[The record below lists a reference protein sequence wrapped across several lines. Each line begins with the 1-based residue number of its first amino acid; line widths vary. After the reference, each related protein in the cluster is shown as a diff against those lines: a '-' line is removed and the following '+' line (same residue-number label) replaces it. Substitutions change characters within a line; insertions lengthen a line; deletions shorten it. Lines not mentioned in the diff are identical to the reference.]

1 MKLNKGIVLMQ
12 NGRLKQ
18 KIQVILKKLGVN
30 QTQTLLNGNK
40 LAIIFLIF
48 LAPNLA
54 FGAES
59 AEGVLSII
67 RNGLLSWTPLIKTA
81 CLWVFWTLVII
92 DLVWTFGLKALSGFE
107 FGDFIATLIK
117 KVMYIGIFLLLFN
130 IDQWLQII
138 FNSFSQLATS
148 VNNGTAVS
156 PNNIIIQALSIV
168 RKIIQSMDFWSPG
181 DSILKVIAGV
191 IILIAF
197 VLMAIDLLIVYLKF
211 FLMNV
216 IVFFA
221 LALGGLSHFKQI
233 GLNPITTAIKVGVEL
248 FMIQGLMALCINMID
263 TINNEITQNSSVEII
278 LTILT
283 TALIFCMITKMVPGI
298 IEAVFNGSIG
308 ESAGASA
315 GFRAVATMAA
325 GAATG
330 AAVGAV
336 GVTRAMNAAKAL
348 HLAEGG
354 AGGMDLVKGVA
365 KHLATSGGEHLRD
378 NLTKGRMPHQMANR
392 LQEKLRDIQGKAS
405 EGGIS
410 AGTPKEESYQ
420 SGVNPDVA
428 K

>member
-1 MKLNKGIVLMQ
+1 MGLRMRVVL
-12 NGRLKQ
+12 GA
-18 KIQVILKKLGVN
+18 N
-30 QTQTLLNGNK
+30 QTQTLLSGNK

-48 LAPNLA
+48 LVPNLA
-54 FGAES
+54 FGAEN
-59 AEGVLSII
+59 ADGILSLI
-67 RNGLLSWTPLIKTA
+67 RNGILSWTPLIKTA
-81 CLWVFWTLVII
+81 CLWVFWTLVVI

-117 KVMYIGIFLLLFN
+117 KIMYIGIFLFLFN

-148 VNNGTAVS
+148 VNNGISIT
-156 PNNIIIQALSIV
+156 PQNIIEQALNLV
-168 RKIIQSMDFWSPG
+168 GKIIQSMDFWSPG
-181 DSILKVIAGV
+181 DSILKVVAGV

-233 GLNPITTAIKVGVEL
+233 GLNPIMTAIKVGVEL
-248 FMIQGLMALCINMID
+248 FMIQGLMALSITMID
-263 TINNEITQNSSVEII
+263 VINNEITQKSTADVI
-278 LTILT
+278 LQILVV
-283 TALIFCMITKMVPGI
+283 ALIFCMITKMVPGI

-325 GAATG
+325 GAAAG

-365 KHLATSGGEHLRD
+365 KNLASAGGEHLRD
-378 NLTKGRMPHQMANR
+378 NLTRGRMPNQMANR
-392 LQEKLRDIQGKAS
+392 LQEKLKDIQGKAS

-420 SGVNPDVA
+420 SGINPDVMQ
-428 K
+428 

>member
-1 MKLNKGIVLMQ
+1 MIIM
-12 NGRLKQ
+12 RM
-18 KIQVILKKLGVN
+18 
-30 QTQTLLNGNK
+30 NGNK
-40 LAIIFLIF
+40 LFAILILCLF
-48 LAPNLA
+48 APNLA

-81 CLWVFWTLVII
+81 CLWVFWTLVVI

-107 FGDFIATLIK
+107 FGEFVATLIK

-130 IDQWLQII
+130 TDQWLQII

-148 VNNGTAVS
+148 VNNGIDVK
-156 PNNIIIQALSIV
+156 PDNILENAFQIVLIIL
-168 RKIIQSMDFWSPG
+168 KSMSLTSPG
-181 DSILKVIAGV
+181 ESFFKVIIG
-191 IILIAF
+191 ILILVAF
-197 VLMAIDLLIVYLKF
+197 AFMAVDLLIVYLKF

-233 GLNPITTAIKVGVEL
+233 GLNPIMTAIKVGVEL
-248 FMIQGLMALCINMID
+248 FMVQGLMSLCINSIKNSFD
-263 TINNEITQNSSVEII
+263 QLSTEITFGLCLAIFI
-278 LTILT
+278 
-283 TALIFCMITKMVPGI
+283 TALIFAFILVMIPGT
-298 IEAVFNGSIG
+298 IEAIFNGGVG
-308 ESAGASA
+308 ESANASA

-325 GAATG
+325 GAAAG

-365 KHLATSGGEHLRD
+365 KNLASAGGEHLRD
-378 NLTKGRMPHQMANR
+378 NLTRGRMPNQMANR

-410 AGTPKEESYQ
+410 AGTPKQENYQ
-420 SGVNPDVA
+420 SGINPDVMQ
-428 K
+428 

>member
-1 MKLNKGIVLMQ
+1 MLTKLYLAKE
-12 NGRLKQ
+12 
-18 KIQVILKKLGVN
+18 
-30 QTQTLLNGNK
+30 LLRRFKN
-40 LAIIFLIF
+40 LIIFIF
-48 LAPNLA
+48 LLLPNLA
-54 FGAES
+54 FGLENS
-59 AEGVLSII
+59 NGVLDLLQ
-67 RNGLLSWTPLIKTA
+67 NGLESWIPLIKTA
-81 CLWVFWTLVII
+81 CLWVFWTLVAI
-92 DLVWTFGLKALSGFE
+92 DLIWTFGLKALSGFE
-107 FGDFIATLIK
+107 FGDFLATLIK
-117 KVMYIGIFLLLFN
+117 KIMYIGIFLFLFN
-130 IDQWLQII
+130 TDQWLQIL
-138 FNSFSQLATS
+138 FNSFSQLATGVS
-148 VNNGTAVS
+148 NGIKITPS
-156 PNNIIIQALSIV
+156 NIVTSGVEILLSI
-168 RKIIQSMDFWSPG
+168 WEA
-181 DSILKVIAGV
+181 AGLNLAKTLFLLICGL
-191 IILIAF
+191 IILIGF
-197 VLMAIDLLIVYLKF
+197 LLMAIDLLIVYLKF

-221 LALGGLSHFKQI
+221 LALGGLNHFKQI
-233 GLNPITTAIKVGVEL
+233 GLNPIMTAIKIGIEL
-248 FMIQGLMALCINMID
+248 LMIQGLMALAINI
-263 TINNEITQNSSVEII
+263 TNSAFKEIAQN
-278 LTILT
+278 LTIDLT
-283 TALIFCMITKMVPGI
+283 LQILVIALIFCMITKMVPGI

-365 KHLATSGGEHLRD
+365 KNLAIAGGEHLRD
-378 NLTKGRMPHQMANR
+378 NLTKGRMPNQMANR
-392 LQEKLRDIQGKAS
+392 LQEKLKDIQGKTS

>member
-1 MKLNKGIVLMQ
+1 MKRNNLIVKMLT
-12 NGRLKQ
+12 
-18 KIQVILKKLGVN
+18 KLYLAKE
-30 QTQTLLNGNK
+30 LLRRFKN
-40 LAIIFLIF
+40 LIIFIF
-48 LAPNLA
+48 LLLPNLA
-54 FGAES
+54 FGLENS
-59 AEGVLSII
+59 NGVLDLLQ
-67 RNGLLSWTPLIKTA
+67 NGLESWIPLIKTA
-81 CLWVFWTLVII
+81 CLWVFWTLVVI

-107 FGDFIATLIK
+107 FGDFLATLIK
-117 KVMYIGIFLLLFN
+117 KIMYIGIFLFLFN
-130 IDQWLQII
+130 TDQWLQIL
-138 FNSFSQLATS
+138 FNSFSQLATGVS
-148 VNNGTAVS
+148 NGIKITPS
-156 PNNIIIQALSIV
+156 NIVTSGVEILLSI
-168 RKIIQSMDFWSPG
+168 WEA
-181 DSILKVIAGV
+181 AGLNLAKTLFLLICGL
-191 IILIAF
+191 IILIGF
-197 VLMAIDLLIVYLKF
+197 LLMAIDLLIVYLKF

-221 LALGGLSHFKQI
+221 LALGGLNHFKQI
-233 GLNPITTAIKVGVEL
+233 GLNPIMTAIKIGIEL
-248 FMIQGLMALCINMID
+248 LMIQGLMALAINI
-263 TINNEITQNSSVEII
+263 TNSAFKEIAQN
-278 LTILT
+278 LTIDLT
-283 TALIFCMITKMVPGI
+283 LQILVIALIFCMITKMVPGI

-365 KHLATSGGEHLRD
+365 KNLASAGGEHLRD
-378 NLTKGRMPHQMANR
+378 NLTRGRMPNQMANR

-410 AGTPKEESYQ
+410 SGSPKEESYQ

>member
-1 MKLNKGIVLMQ
+1 MGLRMRV
-12 NGRLKQ
+12 
-18 KIQVILKKLGVN
+18 VLGVN
-30 QTQTLLNGNK
+30 QTQTLLSGNK

-48 LAPNLA
+48 LVPNLA
-54 FGAES
+54 FGAEN
-59 AEGVLSII
+59 ADGILSLI
-67 RNGLLSWTPLIKTA
+67 RNGILSWTPLIKTA
-81 CLWVFWTLVII
+81 CLWVFWTLVVI

-117 KVMYIGIFLLLFN
+117 KIMYIGIFLFLFN

-148 VNNGTAVS
+148 VNNGISIT
-156 PNNIIIQALSIV
+156 PQNIIEQALNLV
-168 RKIIQSMDFWSPG
+168 GKIIQSMDFWSPG
-181 DSILKVIAGV
+181 DSILKVVAGV

-233 GLNPITTAIKVGVEL
+233 GLNPIMTAIKVGVEL
-248 FMIQGLMALCINMID
+248 FMIQGLMALSITMID
-263 TINNEITQNSSVEII
+263 VINNEITQKSTADVI
-278 LTILT
+278 LQILVV
-283 TALIFCMITKMVPGI
+283 ALIFCMITKMVPGI

-325 GAATG
+325 GAAAG

-336 GVTRAMNAAKAL
+336 GATRAMNAAKAL

-354 AGGMDLVKGVA
+354 AGGIDLVKGVA
-365 KHLATSGGEHLRD
+365 KNLAGAGGEHLRD
-378 NLTKGRMPHQMANR
+378 NLTRGRMPHQMANR

>member
-1 MKLNKGIVLMQ
+1 M
-12 NGRLKQ
+12 NGS
-18 KIQVILKKLGVN
+18 
-30 QTQTLLNGNK
+30 K
-40 LAIIFLIF
+40 LALVLFLCFLI
-48 LAPNLA
+48 PNLA

-59 AEGVLSII
+59 PEGALTLIK
-67 RNGLLSWTPLIKTA
+67 NGLLSWTPLIKTA
-81 CLWVFWTLVII
+81 CLWVFWTLVAI
-92 DLVWTFGLKALSGFE
+92 DLIWTFGLKALSGFE
-107 FGDFIATLIK
+107 FGDFLATLIK
-117 KVMYIGIFLLLFN
+117 KIMYIGIFLFLFN
-130 IDQWLQII
+130 TDQWLQII
-138 FNSFSQLATS
+138 FNSFSQLATN
-148 VNNGTAVS
+148 VNNGIDVK
-156 PNNIIIQALSIV
+156 PNNIISTAIDVVITILQSASIFSPV
-168 RKIIQSMDFWSPG
+168 QSFF
-181 DSILKVIAGV
+181 IAISGI
-191 IILIAF
+191 IILISF
-197 VLMAIDLLIVYLKF
+197 LLMAIDLLIVYLKF

-221 LALGGLSHFKQI
+221 LALGGLNHFKQI
-233 GLNPITTAIKVGVEL
+233 GLNPIMTAIKVGVEL
-248 FMIQGLMALCINMID
+248 FMIQGLMGICFTMIGA
-263 TINNEITQNSSVEII
+263 IANEINQNITIENI
-278 LTILT
+278 LI
-283 TALIFCMITKMVPGI
+283 ALVTPVIFCIITKMIPGI

-308 ESAGASA
+308 ESAGAAA

-325 GAATG
+325 GAAAG

-365 KHLATSGGEHLRD
+365 KNLASAGGEHLRD
-378 NLTKGRMPHQMANR
+378 NLTRGRMPNQMANR

>member
-1 MKLNKGIVLMQ
+1 MLKNLVVL
-12 NGRLKQ
+12 GA
-18 KIQVILKKLGVN
+18 N
-30 QTQTLLNGNK
+30 QTQTLLSGNK

-48 LAPNLA
+48 LVPNLA
-54 FGAES
+54 FGAEN
-59 AEGVLSII
+59 ADGILSLI
-67 RNGLLSWTPLIKTA
+67 RNGILSWTPLIKTA
-81 CLWVFWTLVII
+81 CLWVFWTLVVI

-117 KVMYIGIFLLLFN
+117 KIMYIGIFLFLFN

-148 VNNGTAVS
+148 VNNGISIT
-156 PNNIIIQALSIV
+156 PQNIIEQALNLV
-168 RKIIQSMDFWSPG
+168 GKIIQSMDFWSPG
-181 DSILKVIAGV
+181 DSILKVVAGV

-233 GLNPITTAIKVGVEL
+233 GLNPIMTAIKVGVEL
-248 FMIQGLMALCINMID
+248 FMIQGLMALSITMID
-263 TINNEITQNSSVEII
+263 VINNEITQKSTADVI
-278 LTILT
+278 LQILVV
-283 TALIFCMITKMVPGI
+283 ALIFCMITKMVPGI

-325 GAATG
+325 GAAAG

-365 KHLATSGGEHLRD
+365 KNLASAGGEHLRD
-378 NLTKGRMPHQMANR
+378 NLTRGRMPHQMANR
-392 LQEKLRDIQGKAS
+392 LQEKLKDIQGKAS

>member
-1 MKLNKGIVLMQ
+1 M
-12 NGRLKQ
+12 NGS
-18 KIQVILKKLGVN
+18 
-30 QTQTLLNGNK
+30 K
-40 LAIIFLIF
+40 LALVLFLCFLI
-48 LAPNLA
+48 PNLA

-59 AEGVLSII
+59 PEGALTLIK
-67 RNGLLSWTPLIKTA
+67 NGLLSWTPLIKTA
-81 CLWVFWTLVII
+81 CLWVFWTLVAI
-92 DLVWTFGLKALSGFE
+92 DLIWTFGLKALSGFE
-107 FGDFIATLIK
+107 FGEFLTTLIK
-117 KVMYIGIFLLLFN
+117 KIIYIGIFLFLFN
-130 IDQWLQII
+130 TDQWLQII
-138 FNSFSQLATS
+138 FNSFSQLATN
-148 VNNGTAVS
+148 VNNGIDVK
-156 PNNIIIQALSIV
+156 PNNIISTAIDVVITILQSASIFSPV
-168 RKIIQSMDFWSPG
+168 QSFF
-181 DSILKVIAGV
+181 IAISGI
-191 IILIAF
+191 IILISF
-197 VLMAIDLLIVYLKF
+197 LLMAIDLLIVYLKF

-221 LALGGLSHFKQI
+221 LALGGLNHFKQI
-233 GLNPITTAIKVGVEL
+233 GLNPIMTAIKVGVEL
-248 FMIQGLMALCINMID
+248 FMIQGLMGICFTMIGA
-263 TINNEITQNSSVEII
+263 IANEINQNITIENI
-278 LTILT
+278 LI
-283 TALIFCMITKMVPGI
+283 ALVTPVIFCMITKMVPGI

-325 GAATG
+325 GAAAG

-365 KHLATSGGEHLRD
+365 KNLASAGGEHLRD
-378 NLTKGRMPHQMANR
+378 NLTRGRMPNQMANR
-392 LQEKLRDIQGKAS
+392 LQEKLKDIQGKAS

>member
-1 MKLNKGIVLMQ
+1 MLTKLYLAKE
-12 NGRLKQ
+12 
-18 KIQVILKKLGVN
+18 
-30 QTQTLLNGNK
+30 LLRRFKN
-40 LAIIFLIF
+40 LIIFIF
-48 LAPNLA
+48 LLLPNLA
-54 FGAES
+54 FGLENS
-59 AEGVLSII
+59 NGVLDLLQ
-67 RNGLLSWTPLIKTA
+67 NGLESWIPLIKTA
-81 CLWVFWTLVII
+81 CLWVFWTLVVI

-107 FGDFIATLIK
+107 FGDFLATLIK
-117 KVMYIGIFLLLFN
+117 KIMYIGIFLFLFN
-130 IDQWLQII
+130 TDQWLQIL
-138 FNSFSQLATS
+138 FNSFSQLATGVS
-148 VNNGTAVS
+148 NGIKITPS
-156 PNNIIIQALSIV
+156 NIVTSGVEILLSI
-168 RKIIQSMDFWSPG
+168 WEA
-181 DSILKVIAGV
+181 AGLNLAKTLFLLICGL
-191 IILIAF
+191 IILIGF
-197 VLMAIDLLIVYLKF
+197 LLMAIDLLIVYLKF

-221 LALGGLSHFKQI
+221 LALGGLNHFKQI
-233 GLNPITTAIKVGVEL
+233 GLNPIMTAIKIGIEL
-248 FMIQGLMALCINMID
+248 LMIQGLMALAINI
-263 TINNEITQNSSVEII
+263 TNSAFKEIAQN
-278 LTILT
+278 LTIDLT
-283 TALIFCMITKMVPGI
+283 LQILVIALIFCIITKMIPGI

-308 ESAGASA
+308 ESAGAAA

-365 KHLATSGGEHLRD
+365 KNLASAGGEHLRD
-378 NLTKGRMPHQMANR
+378 NLTRGKMPNQMANR

>member
-1 MKLNKGIVLMQ
+1 MRVVL
-12 NGRLKQ
+12 GA
-18 KIQVILKKLGVN
+18 N
-30 QTQTLLNGNK
+30 QTQTLLSGNK

-48 LAPNLA
+48 LVPNLA
-54 FGAES
+54 FGAEN
-59 AEGVLSII
+59 ADGILSLI
-67 RNGLLSWTPLIKTA
+67 RNGILSWTPLIKTA
-81 CLWVFWTLVII
+81 CLWVFWTLVVI

-117 KVMYIGIFLLLFN
+117 KIMYIGIFLFLFN

-148 VNNGTAVS
+148 VNNGISIT
-156 PNNIIIQALSIV
+156 PQNIIEQALNLV
-168 RKIIQSMDFWSPG
+168 GKIIQSMDFWSPG
-181 DSILKVIAGV
+181 DSILKVVAGV

-233 GLNPITTAIKVGVEL
+233 GLNPIMTAIKVGVEL
-248 FMIQGLMALCINMID
+248 FMIQGLMALSITMID
-263 TINNEITQNSSVEII
+263 VINNEITQKSTADVI
-278 LTILT
+278 LQILVV
-283 TALIFCMITKMVPGI
+283 ALIFCMITKMVPGI

-325 GAATG
+325 GAAAG

-365 KHLATSGGEHLRD
+365 KNLASAGGEHLRD
-378 NLTKGRMPHQMANR
+378 NLTRGRMPNQMANR

>member
-1 MKLNKGIVLMQ
+1 M
-12 NGRLKQ
+12 NGS
-18 KIQVILKKLGVN
+18 
-30 QTQTLLNGNK
+30 K
-40 LAIIFLIF
+40 LALVLFLCFLI
-48 LAPNLA
+48 PNLA

-59 AEGVLSII
+59 PEGALTLIK
-67 RNGLLSWTPLIKTA
+67 NGLLSWTPLIKTA
-81 CLWVFWTLVII
+81 CLWVFWTLVAI
-92 DLVWTFGLKALSGFE
+92 DLIWTFGLKALSGFE
-107 FGDFIATLIK
+107 FGEFLTTLIK
-117 KVMYIGIFLLLFN
+117 KIIYIGIFLFLFN
-130 IDQWLQII
+130 TDQWLQII
-138 FNSFSQLATS
+138 FNSFSQLATN
-148 VNNGTAVS
+148 VNNGIDVK
-156 PNNIIIQALSIV
+156 PNNIISTAIDVVITILQSASIFSPV
-168 RKIIQSMDFWSPG
+168 QSFF
-181 DSILKVIAGV
+181 IAISGI
-191 IILIAF
+191 IILISF
-197 VLMAIDLLIVYLKF
+197 LLMAIDLLIVYLKF

-221 LALGGLSHFKQI
+221 LALGGLNHFKQI
-233 GLNPITTAIKVGVEL
+233 GLNPIMTAIKVGVEL
-248 FMIQGLMALCINMID
+248 FMIQGLMGICFTMIGA
-263 TINNEITQNSSVEII
+263 IANEINQNITIENI
-278 LTILT
+278 LI
-283 TALIFCMITKMVPGI
+283 ALVTPVIFCIITKMIPGI

-308 ESAGASA
+308 ESAGAAA

-354 AGGMDLVKGVA
+354 KGGMDLVKGVA

-392 LQEKLRDIQGKAS
+392 LQEKLKDIQGKAS

>member
-1 MKLNKGIVLMQ
+1 MKRNNLIVKMLT
-12 NGRLKQ
+12 
-18 KIQVILKKLGVN
+18 KLYLAKE
-30 QTQTLLNGNK
+30 LLRRFKN
-40 LAIIFLIF
+40 LIIFIF
-48 LAPNLA
+48 LLLPNLA
-54 FGAES
+54 FGLENS
-59 AEGVLSII
+59 NGVLDLLQ
-67 RNGLLSWTPLIKTA
+67 NGLESWIPLIKTA
-81 CLWVFWTLVII
+81 CLWVFWTLVVI

-107 FGDFIATLIK
+107 FGDFLATLIK
-117 KVMYIGIFLLLFN
+117 KIMYIGIFLFLFN
-130 IDQWLQII
+130 TDQWLQIL
-138 FNSFSQLATS
+138 FNSFSQLATGVS
-148 VNNGTAVS
+148 NGIKITPS
-156 PNNIIIQALSIV
+156 NIVTSGVEILLSI
-168 RKIIQSMDFWSPG
+168 WEA
-181 DSILKVIAGV
+181 AGLNLAKTLFLLICGL
-191 IILIAF
+191 IILIGF
-197 VLMAIDLLIVYLKF
+197 LLMAIDLLIVYLKF

-221 LALGGLSHFKQI
+221 LALGGLNHFKQI
-233 GLNPITTAIKVGVEL
+233 GLNPIMTAIKIGIEL
-248 FMIQGLMALCINMID
+248 LMIQGLMALAINI
-263 TINNEITQNSSVEII
+263 TNSAFKEIAQN
-278 LTILT
+278 LTIDLT
-283 TALIFCMITKMVPGI
+283 LQILVIALIFCIITKMIPGI

-308 ESAGASA
+308 ESAGAAA

-336 GVTRAMNAAKAL
+336 GVTRAMNAAKEL

-354 AGGMDLVKGVA
+354 KGGMDLVKGVA

-392 LQEKLRDIQGKAS
+392 LQEKLKDIQGKAS

>member
-1 MKLNKGIVLMQ
+1 MLTKLYLAKE
-12 NGRLKQ
+12 
-18 KIQVILKKLGVN
+18 
-30 QTQTLLNGNK
+30 LLRRFKN
-40 LAIIFLIF
+40 LIIFIF
-48 LAPNLA
+48 LLLPNLA
-54 FGAES
+54 FGLENS
-59 AEGVLSII
+59 NGVLDLLQ
-67 RNGLLSWTPLIKTA
+67 NGLESWIPLIKTA
-81 CLWVFWTLVII
+81 CLWVFWTLVVI

-107 FGDFIATLIK
+107 FGDFLATLIK
-117 KVMYIGIFLLLFN
+117 KIMYIGIFLFLFN
-130 IDQWLQII
+130 TDQWLQIL
-138 FNSFSQLATS
+138 FNSFSQLATGVS
-148 VNNGTAVS
+148 NGIKITPS
-156 PNNIIIQALSIV
+156 NIVTSGVEILLSI
-168 RKIIQSMDFWSPG
+168 WEA
-181 DSILKVIAGV
+181 AGLNLAKTLFLLICGL
-191 IILIAF
+191 IILIGF
-197 VLMAIDLLIVYLKF
+197 LLMAIDLLIVYLKF

-221 LALGGLSHFKQI
+221 LALGGLNHFKQI
-233 GLNPITTAIKVGVEL
+233 GLNPIMTAIKIGIEL
-248 FMIQGLMALCINMID
+248 LMIQGLMALAINI
-263 TINNEITQNSSVEII
+263 TNSAFKEIAQN
-278 LTILT
+278 LTIDLT
-283 TALIFCMITKMVPGI
+283 LQILVIALIFCMITKMVPGI

-308 ESAGASA
+308 ESAGAAA

-336 GVTRAMNAAKAL
+336 GVTRAMNAAKEL

-354 AGGMDLVKGVA
+354 KGGMDLVKGVA

-392 LQEKLRDIQGKAS
+392 LQEKLKDIQGKAS

>member
-1 MKLNKGIVLMQ
+1 M
-12 NGRLKQ
+12 NGS
-18 KIQVILKKLGVN
+18 
-30 QTQTLLNGNK
+30 K
-40 LAIIFLIF
+40 LALVLFLCFLI
-48 LAPNLA
+48 PNLA

-59 AEGVLSII
+59 PEGALTLIK
-67 RNGLLSWTPLIKTA
+67 NGLLSWTPLIKTA
-81 CLWVFWTLVII
+81 CLWVFWTLVAI
-92 DLVWTFGLKALSGFE
+92 DLIWTFGLKALSGFE
-107 FGDFIATLIK
+107 FGDFLATLIK
-117 KVMYIGIFLLLFN
+117 KIMYIGIFLFLFN
-130 IDQWLQII
+130 TDQWLQII
-138 FNSFSQLATS
+138 FNSFSQLATN
-148 VNNGTAVS
+148 VNNGIDVK
-156 PNNIIIQALSIV
+156 PNNIISTAIDVVITILQSASIFSPV
-168 RKIIQSMDFWSPG
+168 QSFF
-181 DSILKVIAGV
+181 IAISGI
-191 IILIAF
+191 IILISF
-197 VLMAIDLLIVYLKF
+197 LLMAIDLLIVYLKF

-221 LALGGLSHFKQI
+221 LALGGLNHFKQI
-233 GLNPITTAIKVGVEL
+233 GLNPIMTAIKVGVEL
-248 FMIQGLMALCINMID
+248 FMIQGLMGICFTMIGA
-263 TINNEITQNSSVEII
+263 IANEINQNITIENI
-278 LTILT
+278 LI
-283 TALIFCMITKMVPGI
+283 ALVTPVIFCIITKMIPGI

-365 KHLATSGGEHLRD
+365 KNLASAGGEHLRD
-378 NLTKGRMPHQMANR
+378 NLTRGRMPNQMANR
-392 LQEKLRDIQGKAS
+392 LQEKLRDIQGKTS

-410 AGTPKEESYQ
+410 SGSPKEESYQ

>member
-1 MKLNKGIVLMQ
+1 M
-12 NGRLKQ
+12 NGS
-18 KIQVILKKLGVN
+18 
-30 QTQTLLNGNK
+30 K
-40 LAIIFLIF
+40 LALVLFLCFLI
-48 LAPNLA
+48 PNLA

-59 AEGVLSII
+59 PEGALTLIK
-67 RNGLLSWTPLIKTA
+67 NGLLSWTPLIKTA
-81 CLWVFWTLVII
+81 CLWVFWTLVAI
-92 DLVWTFGLKALSGFE
+92 DLIWTFGLKALSGFE
-107 FGDFIATLIK
+107 FGDFLATLIK
-117 KVMYIGIFLLLFN
+117 KIMYIGIFLFLFN
-130 IDQWLQII
+130 TDQWLQII
-138 FNSFSQLATS
+138 FNSFSQLATN
-148 VNNGTAVS
+148 VNNGIDVK
-156 PNNIIIQALSIV
+156 PNNIISTAIDVVITILQSASIFSPV
-168 RKIIQSMDFWSPG
+168 QSFF
-181 DSILKVIAGV
+181 IAISGI
-191 IILIAF
+191 IILISF
-197 VLMAIDLLIVYLKF
+197 LLMAIDLLIVYLKF

-221 LALGGLSHFKQI
+221 LALGGLNHFKQI
-233 GLNPITTAIKVGVEL
+233 GLNPIMTAIKVGVEL
-248 FMIQGLMALCINMID
+248 FMIQGLMGICFTMIGA
-263 TINNEITQNSSVEII
+263 IANEINQNITIENI
-278 LTILT
+278 LI
-283 TALIFCMITKMVPGI
+283 ALVTPVIFCIITKMIPGI

-365 KHLATSGGEHLRD
+365 KNLASAGGEHLRD
-378 NLTKGRMPHQMANR
+378 NLTKGRMPNQMANR
-392 LQEKLRDIQGKAS
+392 LQEKLKDIQGKTS

-410 AGTPKEESYQ
+410 SGSPKEESYQ

>member
-1 MKLNKGIVLMQ
+1 MGLRMRV
-12 NGRLKQ
+12 
-18 KIQVILKKLGVN
+18 VLGVN
-30 QTQTLLNGNK
+30 QTQTLLSGNK

-48 LAPNLA
+48 LVPNLA
-54 FGAES
+54 FGAEN
-59 AEGVLSII
+59 ADGILDLLQ
-67 RNGLLSWTPLIKTA
+67 NGLESWIPLIKTA
-81 CLWVFWTLVII
+81 CLWVFWTLVVI

-117 KVMYIGIFLLLFN
+117 KIMYIGIFLFLFN

-148 VNNGTAVS
+148 VNNGISIT
-156 PNNIIIQALSIV
+156 PQNIIEQALNLV
-168 RKIIQSMDFWSPG
+168 GKIIQSMDFWSPG
-181 DSILKVIAGV
+181 DSILKVVAGV

-233 GLNPITTAIKVGVEL
+233 GLNPIMTAIKVGVEL
-248 FMIQGLMALCINMID
+248 FMIQGLMALSITMID
-263 TINNEITQNSSVEII
+263 VINNEITQKSTADVI
-278 LTILT
+278 LQILVV
-283 TALIFCMITKMVPGI
+283 ALIFCMITKMVPGI

-325 GAATG
+325 GAAAG

-336 GVTRAMNAAKAL
+336 GATRAMNAAKAL

-365 KHLATSGGEHLRD
+365 KNLAGAGGEHLRD
-378 NLTKGRMPHQMANR
+378 NLTRGRMPHQMANR

>member
-1 MKLNKGIVLMQ
+1 MLTKLYLAKE
-12 NGRLKQ
+12 
-18 KIQVILKKLGVN
+18 
-30 QTQTLLNGNK
+30 LLRRFKN
-40 LAIIFLIF
+40 LIIFIF
-48 LAPNLA
+48 LLLPNLA
-54 FGAES
+54 FGLENS
-59 AEGVLSII
+59 NGVLDLLQ
-67 RNGLLSWTPLIKTA
+67 NGLESWIPLIKTA
-81 CLWVFWTLVII
+81 CLWVFWTLVVI

-107 FGDFIATLIK
+107 FGDFLATLIK
-117 KVMYIGIFLLLFN
+117 KIMYIGIFLFLFN
-130 IDQWLQII
+130 TDQWLQIL
-138 FNSFSQLATS
+138 FNSFSQLATGVS
-148 VNNGTAVS
+148 NGIKITPS
-156 PNNIIIQALSIV
+156 NIVTSGVEILLSI
-168 RKIIQSMDFWSPG
+168 WEA
-181 DSILKVIAGV
+181 AGLNLAKTLFLLICGL
-191 IILIAF
+191 IILIGF
-197 VLMAIDLLIVYLKF
+197 LLMAIDLLIVYLKF

-221 LALGGLSHFKQI
+221 LALGGLNHFKQI
-233 GLNPITTAIKVGVEL
+233 GLNPIMTAIKIGIEL
-248 FMIQGLMALCINMID
+248 LMIQGLMALAINI
-263 TINNEITQNSSVEII
+263 TNSAFKEIAQN
-278 LTILT
+278 LTIDLT
-283 TALIFCMITKMVPGI
+283 LQILVIALIFCMITKMVPGI

-365 KHLATSGGEHLRD
+365 KNLASAGGEHLRD
-378 NLTKGRMPHQMANR
+378 NLTRGRMPNQMANR
-392 LQEKLRDIQGKAS
+392 LQEKLKDIQGKTS

-410 AGTPKEESYQ
+410 SGSPKEESYQ

>member
-1 MKLNKGIVLMQ
+1 MIIM
-12 NGRLKQ
+12 RM
-18 KIQVILKKLGVN
+18 
-30 QTQTLLNGNK
+30 NGNK
-40 LAIIFLIF
+40 LFAILILCLF
-48 LAPNLA
+48 APNLA

-81 CLWVFWTLVII
+81 CLWVFWTLVVI

-107 FGDFIATLIK
+107 FGEFVATLIK

-130 IDQWLQII
+130 TDQWLQII

-148 VNNGTAVS
+148 VNNGIDVK
-156 PNNIIIQALSIV
+156 PDNILENAFQIVLIIL
-168 RKIIQSMDFWSPG
+168 KSMSLTSPG
-181 DSILKVIAGV
+181 ESFFKVIIG
-191 IILIAF
+191 ILILVAF
-197 VLMAIDLLIVYLKF
+197 AFMAVDLLIVYLKF

-233 GLNPITTAIKVGVEL
+233 GLNPIMTAIKVGVEL
-248 FMIQGLMALCINMID
+248 FMVQGLMSLCINSIKNSFD
-263 TINNEITQNSSVEII
+263 QLSTEITFGLCLAIFI
-278 LTILT
+278 
-283 TALIFCMITKMVPGI
+283 TALIFAFILVMIPGT
-298 IEAVFNGSIG
+298 IEAIFNGGVG
-308 ESAGASA
+308 ESANASA

-365 KHLATSGGEHLRD
+365 KNLAGAGGEHLRD
-378 NLTKGRMPHQMANR
+378 NLTRGRMPHQMANR

-420 SGVNPDVA
+420 SGVNPDVMQ
-428 K
+428 

>member
-1 MKLNKGIVLMQ
+1 MKRNNLIVKMLT
-12 NGRLKQ
+12 
-18 KIQVILKKLGVN
+18 KLYLAKE
-30 QTQTLLNGNK
+30 LLRRFKN
-40 LAIIFLIF
+40 LIIFIF
-48 LAPNLA
+48 LLLPNLA
-54 FGAES
+54 FGLENS
-59 AEGVLSII
+59 NGVLDLLQ
-67 RNGLLSWTPLIKTA
+67 NGLESWIPLIKTA
-81 CLWVFWTLVII
+81 CLWVFWTLVVI

-107 FGDFIATLIK
+107 FGDFLATLIK
-117 KVMYIGIFLLLFN
+117 KIMYIGIFLFLFN
-130 IDQWLQII
+130 TDQWLQIL
-138 FNSFSQLATS
+138 FNSFSQLATGVS
-148 VNNGTAVS
+148 NGIKITPS
-156 PNNIIIQALSIV
+156 NIVTSGVEILLSI
-168 RKIIQSMDFWSPG
+168 WEA
-181 DSILKVIAGV
+181 AGLNLAKTLFLLICGL
-191 IILIAF
+191 IILIGF
-197 VLMAIDLLIVYLKF
+197 LLMAIDLLIVYLKF

-221 LALGGLSHFKQI
+221 LALGGLNHFKQI
-233 GLNPITTAIKVGVEL
+233 GLNPIMTAIKIGIEL
-248 FMIQGLMALCINMID
+248 LMIQGLMALAINI
-263 TINNEITQNSSVEII
+263 TNSAFKEIAQN
-278 LTILT
+278 LTIDLT
-283 TALIFCMITKMVPGI
+283 LQILVIALIFCMITKMVPGI

-365 KHLATSGGEHLRD
+365 KNLASAGGEHLRD
-378 NLTKGRMPHQMANR
+378 NLTRGRMPHQMANR
-392 LQEKLRDIQGKAS
+392 LQEKLKDIQGKAS

>member
-1 MKLNKGIVLMQ
+1 MGLRMRVVL
-12 NGRLKQ
+12 GA
-18 KIQVILKKLGVN
+18 N
-30 QTQTLLNGNK
+30 QTQTLLSGNK

-48 LAPNLA
+48 LVPNLA
-54 FGAES
+54 FGAEN
-59 AEGVLSII
+59 ADGILSLI
-67 RNGLLSWTPLIKTA
+67 RNGILSWTPLIKTA
-81 CLWVFWTLVII
+81 CLWVFWTLVVI

-107 FGDFIATLIK
+107 FGEFLTTLIK
-117 KVMYIGIFLLLFN
+117 KIMYIGIFLFLFN

-148 VNNGTAVS
+148 VNNGISIT
-156 PNNIIIQALSIV
+156 PQNIIEQALNLV
-168 RKIIQSMDFWSPG
+168 GKIIQSMDFWSPG
-181 DSILKVIAGV
+181 DSILKVVAGV

-233 GLNPITTAIKVGVEL
+233 GLNPIMTAIKVGVEL
-248 FMIQGLMALCINMID
+248 FMIQGLMALSITMID
-263 TINNEITQNSSVEII
+263 VINNEITQKSTADVI
-278 LTILT
+278 LQILVV
-283 TALIFCMITKMVPGI
+283 ALIFCMITKMVPGI

-325 GAATG
+325 GAAAG

-365 KHLATSGGEHLRD
+365 KNLASAGGEHLRD
-378 NLTKGRMPHQMANR
+378 NLTRGRMPHQMANR
-392 LQEKLRDIQGKAS
+392 LQEKLKDIQGKAS

>member
-1 MKLNKGIVLMQ
+1 MGLRMRV
-12 NGRLKQ
+12 
-18 KIQVILKKLGVN
+18 VLGVN
-30 QTQTLLNGNK
+30 QTQTLLSGNK

-48 LAPNLA
+48 LVPNLA
-54 FGAES
+54 FGAEN
-59 AEGVLSII
+59 ADGILSLI
-67 RNGLLSWTPLIKTA
+67 RNGILSWTPLIKTA
-81 CLWVFWTLVII
+81 CLWVFWTLVVI

-107 FGDFIATLIK
+107 FVDFIATLIK
-117 KVMYIGIFLLLFN
+117 KIMYIGIFLFLFN

-148 VNNGTAVS
+148 VNNGISIT
-156 PNNIIIQALSIV
+156 PQNIIEQALNLV
-168 RKIIQSMDFWSPG
+168 GKIIQSMDFWSPG
-181 DSILKVIAGV
+181 DSILKVVAGV

-233 GLNPITTAIKVGVEL
+233 GLNPIMTAIKVGVEL
-248 FMIQGLMALCINMID
+248 FMIQGLMALSITMID
-263 TINNEITQNSSVEII
+263 VINNEITQKSTADVI
-278 LTILT
+278 LQILVV
-283 TALIFCMITKMVPGI
+283 ALIFCMITKMVPGI

-325 GAATG
+325 GAAAG

-336 GVTRAMNAAKAL
+336 GATRAMNAAKAL

-365 KHLATSGGEHLRD
+365 KNLAGAGGEHLRD
-378 NLTKGRMPHQMANR
+378 NLTRGRMPHQMANR

-410 AGTPKEESYQ
+410 AGTPKQENYQ
-420 SGVNPDVA
+420 SGINPDVME
-428 K
+428 

>member
-1 MKLNKGIVLMQ
+1 MLTKLYLAKE
-12 NGRLKQ
+12 
-18 KIQVILKKLGVN
+18 
-30 QTQTLLNGNK
+30 LLRRFKN
-40 LAIIFLIF
+40 LIIFIF
-48 LAPNLA
+48 LLLPNLA
-54 FGAES
+54 FGLENS
-59 AEGVLSII
+59 NGVLDLLQ
-67 RNGLLSWTPLIKTA
+67 NGLESWIPLIKTA
-81 CLWVFWTLVII
+81 CLWVFWTLVVI

-107 FGDFIATLIK
+107 FGDFLATLIK
-117 KVMYIGIFLLLFN
+117 KIMYIGIFLFLFN
-130 IDQWLQII
+130 TDQWLQIL
-138 FNSFSQLATS
+138 FNSFSQLATGVS
-148 VNNGTAVS
+148 NGIKITPS
-156 PNNIIIQALSIV
+156 NIVTSGVEILLSI
-168 RKIIQSMDFWSPG
+168 WEA
-181 DSILKVIAGV
+181 AGLNLAKTLFLLICGL
-191 IILIAF
+191 IILIGF
-197 VLMAIDLLIVYLKF
+197 LLMAIDLLIVYLKF

-221 LALGGLSHFKQI
+221 LALGGLNHFKQI
-233 GLNPITTAIKVGVEL
+233 GLNPIMTAIKIGIEL
-248 FMIQGLMALCINMID
+248 LMIQGLMALAINI
-263 TINNEITQNSSVEII
+263 TNSAFKEIAQN
-278 LTILT
+278 LTIDLT
-283 TALIFCMITKMVPGI
+283 LQILVIALIFCMITKMVPGI

-365 KHLATSGGEHLRD
+365 KNLASAGGEHLRD
-378 NLTKGRMPHQMANR
+378 NLTRGRMPNQMANR

-420 SGVNPDVA
+420 SGINPDVMQ
-428 K
+428 

>member
-1 MKLNKGIVLMQ
+1 MELAKIKTI
-12 NGRLKQ
+12 KQ
-18 KIQVILKKLGVN
+18 
-30 QTQTLLNGNK
+30 TPLNGNK
-40 LAIIFLIF
+40 LRLILIFCFLI
-48 LAPNLA
+48 PNLA
-54 FGAES
+54 FGAET
-59 AEGVLSII
+59 AEGVLNIL

-81 CLWVFWTLVII
+81 CLWVFFTLVVI

-107 FGDFIATLIK
+107 FGEFLATLIK
-117 KVMYIGIFLLLFN
+117 KIIYIGIFIFLFN
-130 IDQWLQII
+130 VDYWLQII
-138 FNSFSQLATS
+138 FNSFSQLATN
-148 VNNGTAVS
+148 VNNGLDIYPS
-156 PNNIIIQALSIV
+156 NIIQNAFKIV
-168 RKIIQSMDFWSPG
+168 MIILKSMSVTSPG
-181 DSILKVIAGV
+181 ESFFKVISGI

-216 IVFFA
+216 IIYFA

-233 GLNPITTAIKVGVEL
+233 GLNPITTAIKVGIEL
-248 FMIQGLMALCINMID
+248 FIIQGLMALCINI
-263 TINNEITQNSSVEII
+263 TNNAFKEISTNLTVDLTLQI
-278 LTILT
+278 LVIS
-283 TALIFCMITKMVPGI
+283 LIFCMITKMIPGI

-308 ESAGASA
+308 ESAGAAA

-336 GVTRAMNAAKAL
+336 GVTRAMNAAKEL

-354 AGGMDLVKGVA
+354 KGGMDLVKGVA

-392 LQEKLRDIQGKAS
+392 LQEKLKDIQGKAS

-410 AGTPKEESYQ
+410 SGTPKEESYQ
-420 SGVNPDVA
+420 SGVNPNA
-428 K
+428 M

>member
-1 MKLNKGIVLMQ
+1 MRV
-12 NGRLKQ
+12 
-18 KIQVILKKLGVN
+18 VLGVN
-30 QTQTLLNGNK
+30 QTQTLLSGNK

-48 LAPNLA
+48 LVPNLA
-54 FGAES
+54 FGAEN
-59 AEGVLSII
+59 ADGILSLI
-67 RNGLLSWTPLIKTA
+67 RNGILSWTPLIKTA
-81 CLWVFWTLVII
+81 CLWVFWTLVVI

-117 KVMYIGIFLLLFN
+117 KIMYIGIFLFLFN

-148 VNNGTAVS
+148 VNNGISIT
-156 PNNIIIQALSIV
+156 PQNIIEQALNLV
-168 RKIIQSMDFWSPG
+168 GKIIQSMDFWSPG
-181 DSILKVIAGV
+181 DSILKVLAGV

-233 GLNPITTAIKVGVEL
+233 GLNPIMTAIKVGVEL
-248 FMIQGLMALCINMID
+248 FMIQGLMALSITMID
-263 TINNEITQNSSVEII
+263 VINNEITQKSTADVI
-278 LTILT
+278 LQILVV
-283 TALIFCMITKMVPGI
+283 ALIFCMITKMVPGI

-325 GAATG
+325 GAAAG

-336 GVTRAMNAAKAL
+336 GITRAMNAAKAL

-354 AGGMDLVKGVA
+354 KGGMDLVKGVA
-365 KHLATSGGEHLRD
+365 KNLAIAGGEHLRD
-378 NLTKGRMPHQMANR
+378 NLTKGRMPNQMANR
-392 LQEKLRDIQGKAS
+392 LQEKLKDIQGKAS

>member
-1 MKLNKGIVLMQ
+1 M
-12 NGRLKQ
+12 NGS
-18 KIQVILKKLGVN
+18 
-30 QTQTLLNGNK
+30 K
-40 LAIIFLIF
+40 LALVLFLCFLI
-48 LAPNLA
+48 PNLA

-59 AEGVLSII
+59 PEGALTLIK
-67 RNGLLSWTPLIKTA
+67 NGLLSWTPLIKTA
-81 CLWVFWTLVII
+81 CLWVFWTLVAI

-107 FGDFIATLIK
+107 FGEFLTTLIK
-117 KVMYIGIFLLLFN
+117 KIIYIGIFLFLFN
-130 IDQWLQII
+130 TDQWLQII
-138 FNSFSQLATS
+138 FNSFSQLATN
-148 VNNGTAVS
+148 VNNGIDVK
-156 PNNIIIQALSIV
+156 PNNIISTAIDVVITILQSASIFSPV
-168 RKIIQSMDFWSPG
+168 QSFF
-181 DSILKVIAGV
+181 IAISGI
-191 IILIAF
+191 IILISF
-197 VLMAIDLLIVYLKF
+197 LLMAIDLLIVYLKF

-221 LALGGLSHFKQI
+221 LALGGLNHFKQI
-233 GLNPITTAIKVGVEL
+233 GLNPIMTAIKVGVEL
-248 FMIQGLMALCINMID
+248 FMIQGLMGICFTMIGA
-263 TINNEITQNSSVEII
+263 IANEINQNITIENI
-278 LTILT
+278 LI
-283 TALIFCMITKMVPGI
+283 ALVTPVIFCIITKMIPGI

-365 KHLATSGGEHLRD
+365 KNLASAGGEHLRD
-378 NLTKGRMPHQMANR
+378 NLTRGRMPNQMANR

>member
-1 MKLNKGIVLMQ
+1 MLTKLYLAKE
-12 NGRLKQ
+12 
-18 KIQVILKKLGVN
+18 
-30 QTQTLLNGNK
+30 LLRRFKN
-40 LAIIFLIF
+40 LIIFIF
-48 LAPNLA
+48 LLLPNLA
-54 FGAES
+54 FGLENS
-59 AEGVLSII
+59 NGVLDLLQ
-67 RNGLLSWTPLIKTA
+67 NGLESWIPLIKTA
-81 CLWVFWTLVII
+81 CLWVFWTLVVI

-107 FGDFIATLIK
+107 FGDFLATLIK
-117 KVMYIGIFLLLFN
+117 KIMYIGIFLFLFN
-130 IDQWLQII
+130 TDQWLQIL
-138 FNSFSQLATS
+138 FNSFSQLATGVS
-148 VNNGTAVS
+148 NGIKITPS
-156 PNNIIIQALSIV
+156 NIVTSGVEILLSI
-168 RKIIQSMDFWSPG
+168 WEA
-181 DSILKVIAGV
+181 AGLNLAKTLFLLICGL
-191 IILIAF
+191 IILIGF
-197 VLMAIDLLIVYLKF
+197 LLMAIDLLIVYLKF

-221 LALGGLSHFKQI
+221 LALGGLNHFKQI
-233 GLNPITTAIKVGVEL
+233 GLNPIMTAIKIGIEL
-248 FMIQGLMALCINMID
+248 LMIQGLMALAINI
-263 TINNEITQNSSVEII
+263 TNSAFKEIAQN
-278 LTILT
+278 LTIDLT
-283 TALIFCMITKMVPGI
+283 LQILVIALIFCMITKMVPGI

-336 GVTRAMNAAKAL
+336 GVTRAMNAAKEL

-354 AGGMDLVKGVA
+354 KGGMDLVKGVA

-392 LQEKLRDIQGKAS
+392 LQEKLKDIQGKAS

>member
-1 MKLNKGIVLMQ
+1 MGLRMRV
-12 NGRLKQ
+12 
-18 KIQVILKKLGVN
+18 VLGVN
-30 QTQTLLNGNK
+30 QTQTLLSGNK

-48 LAPNLA
+48 LVPNLA
-54 FGAES
+54 FGAEN
-59 AEGVLSII
+59 ADGILSLI
-67 RNGLLSWTPLIKTA
+67 RNGILSWTPLIKTA
-81 CLWVFWTLVII
+81 CLWVFWTLVVI

-117 KVMYIGIFLLLFN
+117 KIMYIGIFLFLFN

-148 VNNGTAVS
+148 VNNGISIT
-156 PNNIIIQALSIV
+156 PQNIIEQALNLV
-168 RKIIQSMDFWSPG
+168 GKIIQSMDFWSPG
-181 DSILKVIAGV
+181 DSILKVVAGV

-233 GLNPITTAIKVGVEL
+233 GLNPIMTAIKVGVEL
-248 FMIQGLMALCINMID
+248 FMIQGLMALSITMID
-263 TINNEITQNSSVEII
+263 VINNEITQKSTADVI
-278 LTILT
+278 LQILVV
-283 TALIFCMITKMVPGI
+283 ALIFCMITKMVPGI

-365 KHLATSGGEHLRD
+365 KNLASAGGEHLRD
-378 NLTKGRMPHQMANR
+378 NLTRGRMPHQMANR

-410 AGTPKEESYQ
+410 AGTPKQENYQ
-420 SGVNPDVA
+420 SGINPDVME
-428 K
+428 